1 MQILNSPL
9 SPPILSA
16 KDSTR
21 GMVRSSRDYV
31 RVGTQKNHAPT
42 QSSFHNLCSCGK
54 RHFLEATATTPFLPI
69 RPSLHAS
76 GSTASGSMVDSP
88 SPCLVSYFMDMDM
101 RNTTHPRRPDWYQG
115 FFAWFLSKFMA
126 SYEAEVASYK
136 MKLFDK
142 LVGKAEKVLEIGI
155 GTGPN
160 LKYYAG
166 NKNVSVYGVD
176 PNPMM
181 EKYARESAAEAGLE
195 PEKFRFIHAVGESIP
210 LDDASVDAVIGTL
223 VLCSV
228 SDVAQTLSEIKRV
241 LRPGGAYLFIEH
253 VAAEDGSILR
263 FVQNVLDP
271 LQQVVMDGC
280 HLTRRTG
287 EYILEAGFNGGQE
300 INKISVHSIPHV
312 SSHVYGVAHK

>member
-1 MQILNSPL
+1 
-9 SPPILSA
+9 
-16 KDSTR
+16 
-21 GMVRSSRDYV
+21 
-31 RVGTQKNHAPT
+31 
-42 QSSFHNLCSCGK
+42 
-54 RHFLEATATTPFLPI
+54 
-69 RPSLHAS
+69 
-76 GSTASGSMVDSP
+76 
-88 SPCLVSYFMDMDM
+88 M

-142 LVGKAEKVLEIGI
+142 LVEKAEKVLEIGI

-241 LRPGGAYLFIEH
+241 LRPGGAYLFMEH

-263 FVQNVLDP
+263 FVQNLLDP
-271 LQQVVMDGC
+271 LQQVVIDGC

-287 EYILEAGFNGGQE
+287 EYISEAGFNGGQQ
-300 INKISVHSIPHV
+300 INKVSVYSFPHM
-312 SSHVYGVAHK
+312 SSHVYGVAYK